1 MEQSSDRGDPRD
13 ESTDRTDRQPDY
25 RPAPRPSQPPHH
37 SSNPSHHSSNPFPSN
52 LPSEQRPSRPS
63 DRPEHWPDSWF
74 AGPPYPEPR
83 SLDPRQLDGRIPPRD
98 PGPIPRWDAAKK
110 PRENCPDRYSVDDS
124 YGSHGQT
131 SHQSSYQ
138 SSHQIPRQNDGQN
151 PYSSTG
157 WGGRSE
163 SYPSRFSMPQDFF
176 YRWGRGLGIWVV
188 GSLVL
193 AGFLLLLDPSRVI
206 SRWSGGDNSQCQE
219 VVQPQS
225 ILSRQQLVKLLAI
238 PERSAKSKIRQILRE
253 PYCYL
258 ASLKIRAGVLSQRE
272 AYPLEFDTDMWLVI
286 LYEGEEYAGYRFSA
300 R

>member
-13 ESTDRTDRQPDY
+13 ESTDRTDHRPEY
-25 RPAPRPSQPPHH
+25 RPAHRPTQPPHHPSNPPHH
-37 SSNPSHHSSNPFPSN
+37 SSNP
-52 LPSEQRPSRPS
+52 PSEQRPSRPS

-83 SLDPRQLDGRIPPRD
+83 QPDPRQLEGRVPPRD
-98 PGPIPRWDAAKK
+98 PEPIPRWGAGEQ
-110 PRENCPDRYSVDDS
+110 PHNNYPDRYPSDESYGPNSPISHRSPSPHQPVDPNPYRSTGSPGRSDS
-124 YGSHGQT
+124 YS
-131 SHQSSYQ
+131 
-138 SSHQIPRQNDGQN
+138 PRL
-151 PYSSTG
+151 PI
-157 WGGRSE
+157 
-163 SYPSRFSMPQDFF
+163 PQDFF
-176 YRWGRGLGIWVV
+176 QRWGRGLGIWVV

-193 AGFLLLLDPSRVI
+193 AGLVLLLDPSRVI

-225 ILSRQQLVKLLAI
+225 ILSREQLVKLLAI

-286 LYEGEEYAGYRFSA
+286 LYEGEEYAGYRFSP

>member
-1 MEQSSDRGDPRD
+1 MEQSSDRGSPRD
-13 ESTDRTDRQPDY
+13 DSTDRPDPRLDY
-25 RPAPRPSQPPHH
+25 RPAHRPSQPPAANSPHY
-37 SSNPSHHSSNPFPSN
+37 SSNPPP
-52 LPSEQRPSRPS
+52 EKRPSPPS

-74 AGPPYPEPR
+74 AGPPYPESRQP
-83 SLDPRQLDGRIPPRD
+83 DPRELEGRIPPRD
-98 PGPIPRWDAAKK
+98 PGPIPRWDAGEP
-110 PRENCPDRYSVDDS
+110 PRESYPDRYSNGPNGPSDRRQTVHPNA
-124 YGSHGQT
+124 YG
-131 SHQSSYQ
+131 
-138 SSHQIPRQNDGQN
+138 
-151 PYSSTG
+151 TG
-157 WGGRSE
+157 RTEGRSE
-163 SYPSRFSMPQDFF
+163 SSFPRLPIPQIRLDQ
-176 YRWGRGLGIWVV
+176 WGRGLGIWIV

-193 AGFLLLLDPSRVI
+193 AGLVLLLDPSRVI

-286 LYEGEEYAGYRFSA
+286 LYEGEEYAGYRFSP

>member
-13 ESTDRTDRQPDY
+13 DSTDRSDQRPAH
-25 RPAPRPSQPPHH
+25 RPAPRPGQPPAANPPYH
-37 SSNPSHHSSNPFPSN
+37 SSNPPP
-52 LPSEQRPSRPS
+52 EQRPSRPS

-83 SLDPRQLDGRIPPRD
+83 QPDPRELEGRIPPRD
-98 PGPIPRWDAAKK
+98 PGPIPRWDAGEP
-110 PRENCPDRYSVDDS
+110 PRESYPDRYPPEDFYGPTGQPMRQDARQQPRQDVGPNS
-124 YGSHGQT
+124 YGATRSE
-131 SHQSSYQ
+131 
-138 SSHQIPRQNDGQN
+138 
-151 PYSSTG
+151 
-157 WGGRSE
+157 GRSE
-163 SYPSRFSMPQDFF
+163 PYSPRFPIPQLRFD
-176 YRWGRGLGIWVV
+176 RWGRGLGIWIV

-193 AGFLLLLDPSRVI
+193 AGFVLLLDPSRVI

-225 ILSRQQLVKLLAI
+225 ILSREQLVKLLAI

-286 LYEGEEYAGYRFSA
+286 LYEGEEYAGYRFSP

>member
-1 MEQSSDRGDPRD
+1 MEQSSDRGSPRD
-13 ESTDRTDRQPDY
+13 DSTDRSDQ
-25 RPAPRPSQPPHH
+25 RPAHRPAHRPNPPPANPPYH
-37 SSNPSHHSSNPFPSN
+37 SSNPPQ
-52 LPSEQRPSRPS
+52 EQRPSRPS

-83 SLDPRQLDGRIPPRD
+83 QLDPRDLEGRIPPRD
-98 PGPIPRWDAAKK
+98 PGPIPRWDAGES
-110 PRENCPDRYSVDDS
+110 PRESYPDRYDANS
-124 YGSHGQT
+124 YGPSDRHQT
-131 SHQSSYQ
+131 NQSSAC
-138 SSHQIPRQNDGQN
+138 R
-151 PYSSTG
+151 STVTE
-157 WGGRSE
+157 GRSE
-163 SYPSRFSMPQDFF
+163 SSFPRLAIDKIRFD
-176 YRWGRGLGIWVV
+176 RWGRGLGIWIV

-193 AGFLLLLDPSRVI
+193 AGLVLLLDPSRVI

-225 ILSRQQLVKLLAI
+225 ILSREQLVKLLAI

-286 LYEGEEYAGYRFSA
+286 LYEGEEYAGYRFSP

>member
-1 MEQSSDRGDPRD
+1 MEQSSDRGSPRD
-13 ESTDRTDRQPDY
+13 DSTDRSDQ
-25 RPAPRPSQPPHH
+25 RPAHRPAHRPNPPPANPPYH
-37 SSNPSHHSSNPFPSN
+37 SSNPPP
-52 LPSEQRPSRPS
+52 EQRPSRPS

-83 SLDPRQLDGRIPPRD
+83 QLDPRDLEGHIPPRD
-98 PGPIPRWDAAKK
+98 PGPIPRWDAGEP
-110 PRENCPDRYSVDDS
+110 PRESYPDRYDPNS
-124 YGSHGQT
+124 YGPSDRRQT
-131 SHQSSYQ
+131 NQSSAY
-138 SSHQIPRQNDGQN
+138 R
-151 PYSSTG
+151 STVT
-157 WGGRSE
+157 GGRLE
-163 SYPSRFSMPQDFF
+163 SSFPRLAIDKIRFD
-176 YRWGRGLGIWVV
+176 RWGRGLGIWIM

-193 AGFLLLLDPSRVI
+193 AGLVLLLDPSRVI

-225 ILSRQQLVKLLAI
+225 ILSREQLVKLLAI

-286 LYEGEEYAGYRFSA
+286 LYEGEEYAGYRFSP